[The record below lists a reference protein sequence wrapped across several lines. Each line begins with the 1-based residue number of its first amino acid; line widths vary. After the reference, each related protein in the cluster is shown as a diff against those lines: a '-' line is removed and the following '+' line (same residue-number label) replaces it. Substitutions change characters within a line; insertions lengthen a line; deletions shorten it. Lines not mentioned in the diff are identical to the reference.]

1 MTSTVNIELELLKA
15 AEPCENAEPIKV
27 PIEKTL
33 SLIGT
38 VFPPGGVN
46 VVLEA
51 LLYKGALLLR
61 LNPTGGIEVHA
72 GIQFEPDIPLGF
84 VTGAVYFTDSAE
96 SSKQHGFKLP
106 LDHGIVVHVNECS
119 KNILGYIGFTNQ
131 IQDVNVVFIATGA
144 AYTSKR
150 IKVGRAMLAYCDEEV
165 SAVSVSDI
173 VPFNTPEELLLKKG
187 LFARSQADFDA
198 QKLQVLPILNMAYSL
213 SYAMT
218 RTSGLFYRVHN
229 EGDNSVPCIIGKDQT
244 FVCKGESL
252 LVPAYVPTT
261 SLSSELDLSLVATFE
276 VTAEKVREILD
287 SLQVTSVQELDVC
300 PVATEIFPPWK
311 EYIVKE
317 MGTHQKDQHLSSRT
331 RRAPHAFVY
340 NTGRDIIPIVC
351 TVRASNIHGAG
362 MGLFAT
368 EDIGLNGF
376 VTWYGGHLYHKDEFN
391 ALPDSRKTFSMSVLH
406 DTAGI
411 YDYII
416 DGQYGFGSSLGRFIN
431 FPTKPMKANVHPVWV
446 TTNKTGECPAGY
458 IAIKATREIVKND
471 EIFMAYGKGYVK
483 SW

>member
-1 MTSTVNIELELLKA
+1 MTSTVNIELELLQA
-15 AEPCENAEPIKV
+15 AEPCETAEPIKV

-46 VVLEA
+46 VVLET
-51 LLYKGALLLR
+51 LLYKDAMLLR

-96 SSKQHGFKLP
+96 SSKQRGFKLP
-106 LDHGIVVHVNECS
+106 LDHGIVVHVNECT

-131 IQDVNVVFIATGA
+131 IEEVNVVFTATGA

-173 VPFNTPEELLLKKG
+173 VPFNTPEELLLKNG
-187 LFARSQADFDA
+187 LFARSQAHFDG
-198 QKLQVLPILNMAYSL
+198 QKLQVLPIMNMAYSL

-218 RTSGLFYRVHN
+218 RTSGLFFRVYN

-276 VTAEKVREILD
+276 VTAENVREILD
-287 SLQVTSVQELDVC
+287 SLQVTSVEELDVC

-331 RRAPHAFVY
+331 FRAPHAFEY

-368 EDIGLNGF
+368 EDIVLNGF
-376 VTWYGGHLYHKDEFN
+376 VAWYGGHLYHKDEFN

-411 YDYII
+411 CDYII

-458 IAIKATREIVKND
+458 IAIKATREILKND

>member
-1 MTSTVNIELELLKA
+1 ME
-15 AEPCENAEPIKV
+15 
-27 PIEKTL
+27 
-33 SLIGT
+33 
-38 VFPPGGVN
+38 
-46 VVLEA
+46 
-51 LLYKGALLLR
+51 
-61 LNPTGGIEVHA
+61 GIHC
-72 GIQFEPDIPLGF
+72 Q
-84 VTGAVYFTDSAE
+84 
-96 SSKQHGFKLP
+96 
-106 LDHGIVVHVNECS
+106 
-119 KNILGYIGFTNQ
+119 
-131 IQDVNVVFIATGA
+131 
-144 AYTSKR
+144 
-150 IKVGRAMLAYCDEEV
+150 
-165 SAVSVSDI
+165 
-173 VPFNTPEELLLKKG
+173 
-187 LFARSQADFDA
+187 
-198 QKLQVLPILNMAYSL
+198 
-213 SYAMT
+213 
-218 RTSGLFYRVHN
+218 
-229 EGDNSVPCIIGKDQT
+229 
-244 FVCKGESL
+244 
-252 LVPAYVPTT
+252 
-261 SLSSELDLSLVATFE
+261 
-276 VTAEKVREILD
+276 
-287 SLQVTSVQELDVC
+287 
-300 PVATEIFPPWK
+300 
-311 EYIVKE
+311 E

-458 IAIKATREIVKND
+458 IAIKATREILKND